1 MNLNPL
7 DLNRLALRIENL
19 AQTST
24 YGWAPGD
31 EWDMR
36 RLLPDPRDQEGRLRL
51 PHPDR
56 LRAAARAQ
64 GGPNTESTVTVPD
77 YHKWLRWCMDLEH
90 HKTRN
95 RPNHPHRIMRDMARG
110 KFPL

>member
-1 MNLNPL
+1 MNPL

-19 AQTST
+19 VQTPT
-24 YGWAPGD
+24 YGWSPAD

-36 RLLPDPRDQEGRLRL
+36 RLLPDPRDPEGRLRL
-51 PHPDR
+51 PHPER
-56 LRAAARAQ
+56 LRAAARTQ
-64 GGPNTESTVTVPD
+64 SEESVESVALHD
-77 YHKWLRWCMDLEH
+77 YHRWVRWCMDLEH

-95 RPNHPHRIMRDMARG
+95 HPSHPHRMMRDMARG

>member
-19 AQTST
+19 VQTST
-24 YGWAPGD
+24 YGWAPAD

-36 RLLPDPRDQEGRLRL
+36 RLLPDPRDAEGRLRL

-56 LRAAARAQ
+56 LRAAAR
-64 GGPNTESTVTVPD
+64 GGEDEGAVTVPD
-77 YHKWLRWCMDLEH
+77 YHRWLRWCMDLEH

-95 RPNHPHRIMRDMARG
+95 RPDHPHRIMRDMARG
-110 KFPL
+110 RFPAW

>member
-1 MNLNPL
+1 MTTMTPNPL
-7 DLNRLALRIENL
+7 DLNRLALRIEGL
-19 AQTST
+19 VQTST
-24 YGWAPGD
+24 HGWAPGD

-36 RLLPDPRDQEGRLRL
+36 RLLPDPRDTKGQHRL
-51 PHPDR
+51 PHPDL
-56 LRAAARAQ
+56 LRAAAR
-64 GGPNTESTVTVPD
+64 GEGEVLVPD

-95 RPNHPHRIMRDMARG
+95 RPDHPHRMMRDMARG